1 MAKSSNQKQKILL
14 LLQLLWERTDGEHY
28 LSVQQMIDILSA
40 QGIAAERKSIYDDI
54 EVLRQM
60 GLDIQMYKS
69 KGYCLASRLF
79 EAAELK
85 LLVDAVQSSKFITY
99 KKSN

>member
-14 LLQLLWERTDGEHY
+14 LLQLLWERTEGEHY

-60 GLDIQMYKS
+60 GLDIPADVYTIPYAVKTIQKA
-69 KGYCLASRLF
+69 LAAKQGGR
-79 EAAELK
+79 ANA
-85 LLVDAVQSSKFITY
+85 
-99 KKSN
+99 